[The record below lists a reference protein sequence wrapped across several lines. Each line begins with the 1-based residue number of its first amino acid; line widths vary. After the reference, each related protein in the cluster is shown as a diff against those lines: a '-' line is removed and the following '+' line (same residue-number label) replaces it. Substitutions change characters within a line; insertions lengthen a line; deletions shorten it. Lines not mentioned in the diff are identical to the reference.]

1 MTYRTLL
8 YPWCIV
14 RLLPQLQ
21 RATVAR
27 FRSRSQAENHLKVLR
42 RLMPAGAFVI
52 VFDPPAP
59 PLPNG
64 QSYASNQSNSAS
76 TESVNPS
83 AKAGTGNWA

>member
-14 RLLPQLQ
+14 RLLPQFQ

-27 FRSRSQAENHLKVLR
+27 FRGRSQAENHLKVLR
-42 RLMPAGAFVI
+42 RLMPTAAFVI

-59 PLPNG
+59 VPALTRPEPLTP
-64 QSYASNQSNSAS
+64 S
-76 TESVNPS
+76 TSS
-83 AKAGTGNWA
+83 

>member
-21 RATVAR
+21 RVTVAR
-27 FRSRSQAENHLKVLR
+27 CRRRSEAENHLKVLR
-42 RLMPAGAFVI
+42 RLMPAGVFVI

-59 PLPNG
+59 VPTLARSEPLTPL
-64 QSYASNQSNSAS
+64 QPKQ
-76 TESVNPS
+76 
-83 AKAGTGNWA
+83 

>member
-21 RATVAR
+21 RVTAAR

-59 PLPNG
+59 AAAQGAKLRHQPVKQRFYRKRKPLSQG
-64 QSYASNQSNSAS
+64 RH
-76 TESVNPS
+76 
-83 AKAGTGNWA
+83 G